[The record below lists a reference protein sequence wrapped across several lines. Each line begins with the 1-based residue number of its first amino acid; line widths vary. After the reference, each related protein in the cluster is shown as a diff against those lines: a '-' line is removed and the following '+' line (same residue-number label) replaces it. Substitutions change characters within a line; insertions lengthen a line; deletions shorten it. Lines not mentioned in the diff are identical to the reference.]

1 MERFSLA
8 SLFNAFLFNAVTAV
22 AWGKAT
28 QRTSRSTVA
37 SSKRLGALVAQ
48 LR

>member
-1 MERFSLA
+1 MKRLSLA
-8 SLFNAFLFNAVTAV
+8 SLFAAVLINAVTAV

-28 QRTSRSTVA
+28 QRTCRTVA

>member
-1 MERFSLA
+1 MKRFSLA
-8 SLFNAFLFNAVTAV
+8 SLFAAVLINAVTAV
-22 AWGKAT
+22 TRGKNT
-28 QRTSRSTVA
+28 RPTCPGVA

>member
-1 MERFSLA
+1 MKRLSLA
-8 SLFNAFLFNAVTAV
+8 SLFGAVLINAITAV

-28 QRTSRSTVA
+28 QPTSRRVA
-37 SSKRLGALVAQ
+37 SSQRLGALVAQ

>member
-1 MERFSLA
+1 MKRLSLT
-8 SLFNAFLFNAVTAV
+8 SLFGAALINAVAAV

-28 QRTSRSTVA
+28 QRTSRRVA

>member
-1 MERFSLA
+1 MKRSSLA
-8 SLFNAFLFNAVTAV
+8 SLFNTLLFNAVTAV

-28 QRTSRSTVA
+28 RRTCRTVT

>member
-1 MERFSLA
+1 MKRSSLA

-28 QRTSRSTVA
+28 QRTCRTVT

>member
-1 MERFSLA
+1 MKRFSLA
-8 SLFNAFLFNAVTAV
+8 SLFNALLFNAVTAV
-22 AWGKAT
+22 ASGKAT
-28 QRTSRSTVA
+28 QRTSRTVA

>member
-1 MERFSLA
+1 MKRFSLA
-8 SLFNAFLFNAVTAV
+8 SLFGALLINAVTAV
-22 AWGKAT
+22 VRGKAT
-28 QRTSRSTVA
+28 QRTSRPVA

>member
-1 MERFSLA
+1 MKRFSLA
-8 SLFNAFLFNAVTAV
+8 SLFNARLFNAVTAV

-28 QRTSRSTVA
+28 QRTCRTVA

>member
-1 MERFSLA
+1 MKRLSLA
-8 SLFNAFLFNAVTAV
+8 SLFAAVLINALT

-28 QRTSRSTVA
+28 HQTCRTVA

>member
-8 SLFNAFLFNAVTAV
+8 SLFNALLFNAATAV

-28 QRTSRSTVA
+28 QRTCRTVT

>member
-28 QRTSRSTVA
+28 HRTCRTVA

>member
-1 MERFSLA
+1 MKRLSLA
-8 SLFNAFLFNAVTAV
+8 SLFAAVLINAVKAV

-28 QRTSRSTVA
+28 HRTCRTVA

>member
-1 MERFSLA
+1 MKPFSLA
-8 SLFNAFLFNAVTAV
+8 SLFAALLVNAVTAV
-22 AWGKAT
+22 ARDKDT
-28 QRTSRSTVA
+28 QRTRRTVA

>member
-1 MERFSLA
+1 MKRFSLA
-8 SLFNAFLFNAVTAV
+8 SRFAAVLSNAVTAV
-22 AWGKAT
+22 ARGKAT
-28 QRTSRSTVA
+28 QRNSRRVA